1 LFISLI
7 ATAVSL
13 PSSYHEVPFFRLL
26 VPLVVGILVQLSLQP
41 LHASMN
47 ILLLPV
53 IGFCI
58 LVVLSLL
65 RKWELRWVYG
75 LMLNLF
81 MLVCGLVLSVNF
93 TFNDDLSDLHEQGV
107 VVRLTESPQLRARS
121 LRAVGKV
128 VRVMDKGSI
137 SPNEEK
143 VLLYFSLTDS
153 AAAQLQCGDIMA
165 ALLRFS
171 TIEEPQNPYQFNFK
185 QYMLARQIRFS
196 SFVEPDSWARVGHH
210 ENGLVQLAGDLRRKL
225 LAMFSEFGLK
235 DREYAVVSALTVGY
249 TDLLDDALQK
259 TYSTTGAMHILSVS
273 GLHVGLVYGLLAFLL
288 SFLPKRAFFRIIKLP
303 IQVVFLW
310 FFALITGLSPPV
322 CRSAFMFS
330 LVAVG
335 QGFNFRTNILN
346 TLAAAA
352 FALLVANPNN
362 LLQVGFQLSFLAVLS
377 IVVFHPFIYRLFTF
391 KSKILDYFWS
401 LIAVSVAAQLG
412 TIPVTLAAFGQ
423 FPTYFML
430 SNIIAI
436 PLSTLILYAA
446 VALVVF
452 SPVPLV
458 GAFIGKILLVLT
470 RSLNGGLQWIESLP
484 HSSISGVYISR
495 LQMLVL
501 LSALVFIS
509 LYIVLKHSSQLRAAL
524 LLMLFFFM
532 LNIPQL
538 RPVIRN
544 ELVVFHL
551 PGSSMLCIRNN
562 GLPIFIG
569 TDSVGRNLVEES
581 DFFLGGYIS
590 RQPSG
595 RYGYINLCSPDW
607 ELLRQNGISLQ
618 RKYGLAVLEYNGR
631 TVALPY
637 SDSLRYATFGQ
648 TLNADVLVVNR
659 FARGNLSDFIKPEV
673 TVVDASVRFK
683 HASAMLTRFT
693 GRGSAIHNL
702 SVDGAYTASL

>member
-1 LFISLI
+1 M
-7 ATAVSL
+7 
-13 PSSYHEVPFFRLL
+13 PFFRLL
-26 VPLVVGILVQLSLQP
+26 VPLVVGILIQLSLQP
-41 LHASMN
+41 LHASMA
-47 ILLLPV
+47 ILILPV
-53 IGFCI
+53 VVFFI
-58 LVVLSLL
+58 LAILSLL

-93 TFNDDLSDLHEQGV
+93 NINDDISDSQDEGL

-128 VRVMDKGSI
+128 VRVMGKGSI
-137 SPNEEK
+137 ATGEEK
-143 VLLYFSLTDS
+143 VLLYFSLADS
-153 AAAQLQCGDIMA
+153 AAGSLQYGDIIA
-165 ALLRFS
+165 ARLKFS
-171 TIEEPQNPYQFNFK
+171 PIEEPQNPYQFNFK
-185 QYMLARQIRFS
+185 RYMLSRQIRYS
-196 SFVEPDSWARVGHH
+196 SFVEPASWARVGYQA
-210 ENGLVQLAGDLRRKL
+210 NGLVQLARGLRNKL
-225 LAMFSEFGLK
+225 LAMFSKFGLK

-273 GLHVGLVYGLLAFLL
+273 GLHVGLVYGLLTFLL
-288 SFLPKRAFFRIIKLP
+288 SFLPKRTFSRFVKLL

-310 FFALITGLSPPV
+310 FFALLTGLSPPV

-335 QGFNFRTNILN
+335 QGFNFRSNILN

-352 FALLVANPNN
+352 FALLVVNPNN

-377 IVVFHPFIYRLFTF
+377 IVVFHPFIYKLLTF
-391 KSKILDYFWS
+391 KSKVLDYFWS

-412 TIPVTLAAFGQ
+412 TTPVTLDAFGQ

-452 SPVPLV
+452 SPIPLV

-470 RSLNGGLQWIESLP
+470 RSLNGGLQWVESLP
-484 HSSISGVYISR
+484 HSSISGVYISK

-501 LSALVFIS
+501 LSALVCVS

-532 LNIPQL
+532 LNIPRQKTA
-538 RPVIRN
+538 IRN
-544 ELVVFHL
+544 EMVVFHL
-551 PGSSMLCIRNN
+551 PASSVLCIRNN

-569 TDSVGRNLVEES
+569 TDSVGQKLVEQN

-590 RQPSG
+590 RQPLG
-595 RYGYINLCSPDW
+595 RYCYVNLNSPDW
-607 ELLRQNGISLQ
+607 ELLRQNGILLRRQ
-618 RKYGLAVLEYNGR
+618 YGLAVLEFNGR

-637 SDSLRYATFGQ
+637 NDSLRYANFGF

-659 FARGNLSDFIKPEV
+659 YARGNLSDFINPGV
-673 TVVDASVRFK
+673 TVVDGSARFK
-683 HASAMLTRFT
+683 SAPAMLARFT
-693 GRGSAIHNL
+693 GLGSVVHTL
-702 SVDGAYTASL
+702 PVDGAYTAAL